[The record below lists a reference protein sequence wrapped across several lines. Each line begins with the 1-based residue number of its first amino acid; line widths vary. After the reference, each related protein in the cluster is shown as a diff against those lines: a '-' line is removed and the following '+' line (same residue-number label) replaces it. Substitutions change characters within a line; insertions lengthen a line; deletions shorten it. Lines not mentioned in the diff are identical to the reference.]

1 MPRSIVIHGHY
12 YQPPRED
19 PWLDEIERQPSA
31 APFHDWNQRIERE
44 CYRAVVSARV
54 LDDEGRIARI
64 INALAWT
71 SFDMG
76 PTLLAWLEREA
87 PTTYASVLE
96 ADRESAVR
104 LGGHGNAMAQA
115 YHHTILPLASRRDK
129 TTEVRW
135 GVADFR
141 RRFGRQPE
149 GLWLPETA
157 VDDETLD
164 VLAAEG
170 IRFTVLAPHQVV
182 GAPAHGLPGMYKTS
196 NGREIALFVYDGP
209 MSHGIAFGGLL
220 ADAKGWAARLTA
232 GLADN
237 APPDLVAAA
246 TDGETFG
253 HHHRFGEMALAAVID
268 TFERDKRVRLDNFAS
283 VLASVPSLP
292 PVTLA
297 EPTSW
302 SCEHGVERWRSDCGC
317 GSTTT
322 SPSQAWRVPL
332 RTAVTALADGL
343 HDVFAREA
351 PQFFPDPW
359 AARDTYAA
367 ENFAGRTTELPVRA
381 RELLEL
387 ERNALRLFTSCAWF
401 FDDIDRLEPLQIM
414 RYAARGIELAGE
426 DGRILESR
434 FLSTLQTAVGN
445 DEGSGTG
452 RDIYLR
458 KAKPRHSRFAALAA
472 VRSLAHDAG
481 VTPPV
486 PPCCKVEQSG
496 SRVMVCER
504 QTGREHHFVVTRID
518 APVESDGAWR
528 RLRHAT
534 LDVREVD
541 HAPNDGHGSS
551 TNGTSPAETR
561 AGARL
566 TLDDIPGTEREA
578 LLAAARS
585 DIVARSLD
593 ANERARLAAGDLPA
607 DVLPNALL
615 RAVNALSADR
625 GAAAVARVLDLAD
638 MAEELGTGIPYDVQ
652 TAFARV
658 RGELAG
664 APMLLAPVAQ
674 RLGFAP
680 RDRPAERA
688 LSPT

>member
-182 GAPAHGLPGMYKTS
+182 GAPPRGLPGMYKTS

-220 ADAKGWAARLTA
+220 ADARGWAARLTA
-232 GLADN
+232 GLSDN
-237 APPDLVAAA
+237 APPDVVAAA

-253 HHHRFGEMALAAVID
+253 HHHRFGEMALAALID
-268 TFERDKRVRLDNFAS
+268 SFERDKRMRLDNFAS
-283 VLASVPSLP
+283 VLASVPSP
-292 PVTLA
+292 SPVTIV

-317 GSTTT
+317 GSTIT

-332 RTAVTALADGL
+332 RGAVTALADGL

-351 PQFFPDPW
+351 AEYFPDPW
-359 AARDTYAA
+359 AARDAYGA
-367 ENFAGRTTELPVRA
+367 ENFAGRTAELPVRA

-414 RYAARGIELAGE
+414 RYAARGIELAGD
-426 DGRILESR
+426 DGRALEAQLLDR
-434 FLSTLQTAVGN
+434 LRTAVGN
-445 DEGSGTG
+445 DASSGTG

-472 VRSLAHDAG
+472 MRALAQDAG
-481 VTPPV
+481 VTPPT
-486 PPCCKVEQSG
+486 PPCCKVEQHA

-504 QTGREHHFVVTRID
+504 QTGREHHFIVTRID
-518 APVESDGAWR
+518 TPAGSDGAWR

-534 LDVREVD
+534 LDVREVEHSRGAD
-541 HAPNDGHGSS
+541 HAGS
-551 TNGTSPAETR
+551 TNGTSPADGR

-566 TLDDIPGTEREA
+566 TIDDIPGTEREA
-578 LLAAARS
+578 LLVALRT
-585 DIVARSLD
+585 DILARSLD
-593 ANERARLAAGDLPA
+593 ADEHARLAAGERAA

-615 RAVNALSADR
+615 RAVAALGNDR
-625 GAAAVARVLDLAD
+625 GTTAVARVLDLAD
-638 MAEELGTGIPYDVQ
+638 LVDDLGGGVPYDVQ
-652 TAFARV
+652 TAFARL
-658 RGELAG
+658 RSELAG
-664 APMLLAPVAQ
+664 AAMLLAPVAQ

-688 LSPT
+688 LSTT